1 MLPAPIRIPMGGA
14 KVVYTHAA
22 GLAARGHAVTV
33 VAPRQPV
40 AWPLGVLRRM
50 AVALRDTVHGVRGDL
65 AYDAPA
71 VTSLLVSR
79 VTPSSMPGG
88 DVVIATGVQTAPWV
102 HALHER
108 QGVGVYFVQGDER
121 FVTPGARDTWHLG
134 MPLLTCAEWLRDEMR
149 ASGLDPLAVIP
160 NAVDPKDFGLDVP
173 IDDRPLRVVA
183 LYHRHP
189 VKGPDVL
196 IRAIQ
201 VLQAAVPEV
210 AVTVFSARPPSHRL
224 PAGVELLVRPEPAV
238 LRSLYNHSSVVLH
251 TSRSEGWGLVPME
264 AAACGCAVVAS
275 ASRGV
280 SEYLQDGVSMRA
292 VPVGDGVALG
302 QAALAVLRD
311 PGERVRL
318 GRAAHRAVAQFG
330 WDESTAILESALRT
344 VTRAA

>member
-1 MLPAPIRIPMGGA
+1 MGGA

-22 GLAARGHAVTV
+22 GLVARGHEVTV

-40 AWPLGVLRRM
+40 AGPLGVLRRM

-65 AYDAPA
+65 AYDAPG
-71 VTSLLVSR
+71 VTTLLVPR
-79 VTPSSMPGG
+79 VTPSTVPDG
-88 DVVIATGVQTAPWV
+88 DVVVATGVQTAPWV
-102 HALHER
+102 HALPER

-121 FVTPGARDTWHLG
+121 FVTPDARDTWHLG

-160 NAVDPKDFGLDVP
+160 NAVDPRDFALDVP
-173 IDDRPLRVVA
+173 VEDRPPRVVA

-196 IRAIQ
+196 IEAIEQ
-201 VLQAAVPEV
+201 LQAAMPSV

-224 PAGVELLVRPEPAV
+224 PAGVNLLVRPEPAA

-275 ASRGV
+275 DSRGV
-280 SEYLQDGVSMRA
+280 SEYLEDGISMRA
-292 VPVGDGVALG
+292 VPAGDGAALG
-302 QAALAVLRD
+302 QAARAVLRD
-311 PGERVRL
+311 STERVRL
-318 GRAAHRAVAQFG
+318 ALAARHAVSRFR

-344 VTRAA
+344 VARSG